1 MATHPVFL
9 SGESRGQRSLADY
22 SPGGSQSVRHD
33 WSNWACTHKTQRQAS
48 VESWDQT
55 DKQVQVTSG
64 LCERSLG
71 AQIFIYNYLYNL
83 YLYYCRL
90 LFIDFIDVIYA
101 CAGHCPRPWGQRLRS
116 PWSVNRIQPWSTSRP
131 WGRASDLPDRRSAV
145 VASRPTPWDR
155 VSPPGPIPGVR
166 VGGTELY
173 PAPSQQG
180 TPAIHIGVKWW
191 AGLGRGSDS

>member
-9 SGESRGQRSLADY
+9 SGIPWTEEPGRLLSRGF
-22 SPGGSQSVRHD
+22 QSVRRD
-33 WSNWACTHKTQRQAS
+33 WSNWACTHKTQHQAS

-55 DKQVQVTSG
+55 DKQGQVTSG

-71 AQIFIYNYLYNL
+71 AQIFIYNYLYN
-83 YLYYCRL
+83 LYYCRL

-101 CAGHCPRPWGQRLRS
+101 CAGHCPRPWGQCLRS
-116 PWSVNRIQPWSTSRP
+116 PRSVNRMQPCSTSMP
-131 WGRASDLPDRRSAV
+131 WGRASDLPDRRSAM

-155 VSPPGPIPGVR
+155 VSPPGPIPGVG

-173 PAPSQQG
+173 PAPS
-180 TPAIHIGVKWW
+180 
-191 AGLGRGSDS
+191 